1 MGKLFPLY
9 PYLEGDPSELARKRQ
24 RSSISYCKLLPRD
37 AVHINPRLLF
47 SRSGENICAF
57 IYLSTY
63 TRTYAHIHAHIG
75 SSRLFTPTTT
85 TGDEEEAPSGRS
97 RLYARPLCAVWP
109 RMGNEG
115 IGGMRSLDTEPTPD
129 VAKQNMAP
137 RDNPASAKRTQESAQ
152 CICITPRVLAES
164 C

>member
-1 MGKLFPLY
+1 MRLY
-9 PYLEGDPSELARKRQ
+9 LHYT
-24 RSSISYCKLLPRD
+24 
-37 AVHINPRLLF
+37 
-47 SRSGENICAF
+47 
-57 IYLSTY
+57 IYLYKHVY
-63 TRTYAHIHAHIG
+63 TNIHTQMH
-75 SSRLFTPTTT
+75 SSRLFIPTTTTTT

-137 RDNPASAKRTQESAQ
+137 RDNPASAKRTREPAQ
-152 CICITPRVLAES
+152 CICITPRYLSSHAKISVFVRAKAY
-164 C
+164 

>member
-1 MGKLFPLY
+1 MRLY
-9 PYLEGDPSELARKRQ
+9 T
-24 RSSISYCKLLPRD
+24 
-37 AVHINPRLLF
+37 
-47 SRSGENICAF
+47 
-57 IYLSTY
+57 YLSIHVHTHTHTY
-63 TRTYAHIHAHIG
+63 IYSR
-75 SSRLFTPTTT
+75 RLFTPTTTT

-137 RDNPASAKRTQESAQ
+137 RDNPASAKRTQEPVQ
-152 CICITPRVLAES
+152 CICITPQYLPSHAKISVFVRAKAY
-164 C
+164 

>member
-1 MGKLFPLY
+1 MRLY
-9 PYLEGDPSELARKRQ
+9 TYLPIHAC
-24 RSSISYCKLLPRD
+24 I
-37 AVHINPRLLF
+37 HM
-47 SRSGENICAF
+47 
-57 IYLSTY
+57 Y
-63 TRTYAHIHAHIG
+63 THMHTHIHS
-75 SSRLFTPTTT
+75 SSRLFTPTT

-97 RLYARPLCAVWP
+97 RLYVRPLCAVWP

-152 CICITPRVLAES
+152 CICITPQYLPSHAKISVFVRAKAY
-164 C
+164 